1 MGDAWGAAPQST
13 HHHPGPTGP
22 PHNAG
27 SVEQGHMHAWIIP
40 RRSRPPVTIDIE
52 KLQRA
57 DTRGLISCLA
67 APGPLFLLSQR
78 LRTCGVDL
86 IVSRQA

>member
-67 APGPLFLLSQR
+67 APWPPFPFESAAAD
-78 LRTCGVDL
+78 LR
-86 IVSRQA
+86 S

>member
-1 MGDAWGAAPQST
+1 MMLGARLHSRHTTIRDQLV
-13 HHHPGPTGP
+13 P

-27 SVEQGHMHAWIIP
+27 SVEQGHMHAWITP
-40 RRSRPPVTIDIE
+40 RRSRPPITIDIE

-67 APGPLFLLSQR
+67 APWPPFPFESAAAD
-78 LRTCGVDL
+78 LR
-86 IVSRQA
+86 S